1 MKSRWTS
8 RFGSR
13 RAMPPRAAPAGA
25 NSLPVELLKRIDLDP
40 LFQVMTSDQQQ
51 WLDPY
56 TGKSIPAGHGRVQAA
71 REYMLGTNVWRE
83 QDTLPLERLEYERW
97 RLDLI
102 RLLPLEPR
110 LRLFGKD
117 GTWLNPYTGEFVP
130 SVTREDGKITVR
142 TVSLMADAL
151 VAANASASGRML
163 EAQYLVNQA
172 KASSGRANTTAYF
185 HKQAPTF
192 DEAMEK
198 AKSVQQHMLSDLPHL
213 ERFQF
218 AAHYSPHH
226 GVSGDFYEVMS
237 LPDGRILLVVGDV
250 SGHGVQAA
258 LVVATALKT
267 LRFVARQNSDL
278 IGLLTAFNDEIKTD
292 LLPGQFITL
301 FAGALDPDTGT
312 LACVRAGHHPALV
325 VNLHGDVVLRKI
337 GKTGMAIGIATGSAF
352 ASTLTQEV
360 VDLTPGHVFI
370 QYTDGLTEAMNPAED
385 EYGEARLYASL
396 FAHLR
401 DLPQDLVDGI
411 AREVAHH
418 AEGSVGDDLTILA
431 VVATAIAP
439 SATPAKSDEPGSGTR
454 DLASVEVF
462 PDA

>member
-1 MKSRWTS
+1 
-8 RFGSR
+8 
-13 RAMPPRAAPAGA
+13 MPPRAAPAGVQA
-25 NSLPVELLKRIDLDP
+25 LPPDLLRRIDSDP
-40 LFQVMTSDQQQ
+40 LFQIVTLDQQQ
-51 WLDPY
+51 WIDPY
-56 TGKSIPAGHGRVQAA
+56 TGKGVAIGSAGGRQQAA

-83 QDTLPLERLEYERW
+83 HETLPLARLVYERW

-117 GTWLNPYTGEFVP
+117 GTWLNPYSGEFVP
-130 SVTREDGKITVR
+130 SVMREEGKITVR

-151 VAANASASGRML
+151 SSSPAASSGRML
-163 EAQYLVNQA
+163 DAQFLVSQA

-185 HKQAPTF
+185 HKQPPSF

-198 AKSVQQHMLSDLPHL
+198 AKSVQQHMLSDLPKL
-213 ERFQF
+213 ENFQF

-237 LPDGRILLVVGDV
+237 LPDERILLVVGDV

-267 LRFVARQNSDL
+267 LRFVARQHSDL
-278 IGLLTAFNDEIKTD
+278 IGLLKAFNDEIRTD

-301 FAGALDPDTGT
+301 FAGALDPDTGVCS
-312 LACVRAGHHPALV
+312 CVRAGHHAALV
-325 VNLHGDVVLRKI
+325 VNLHGESILRKV
-337 GKTGMAIGIATGSAF
+337 GKCGMAVGIADGDTF
-352 ASTLTQEV
+352 AETLCEDTVE
-360 VDLTPGHVFI
+360 LTPGHVFI

-396 FAHLR
+396 FAHLK
-401 DLPQDLVDGI
+401 DTPQELVDGI

-431 VVATAIAP
+431 VIATVP
-439 SATPAKSDEPGSGTR
+439 ATSEPKRSDDQPGTR
-454 DLASVEVF
+454 EFAEV
-462 PDA
+462 DAVPEN